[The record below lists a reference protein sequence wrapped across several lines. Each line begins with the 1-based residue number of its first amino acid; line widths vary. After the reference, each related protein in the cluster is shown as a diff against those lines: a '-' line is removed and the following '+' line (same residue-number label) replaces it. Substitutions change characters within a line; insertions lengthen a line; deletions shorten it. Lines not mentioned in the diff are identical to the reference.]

1 MMVISTNHSTALDEQ
16 SPDEDERQ
24 ALTALRTDSQRKSSM
39 VVLEDWYHQ
48 QFQVSTHPEKKVTRT
63 NPYAARA
70 SNVSQ

>member
-39 VVLEDWYHQ
+39 VVLED
-48 QFQVSTHPEKKVTRT
+48 
-63 NPYAARA
+63 
-70 SNVSQ
+70 